1 MALVFR
7 DLEEDFDKMRRRQ
20 HELGVSHGPVCQV
33 SETVEVSRV
42 PAVLRDAALEDLF
55 HEVCLRHQSRGG
67 GKGPALRKKSGV
79 TVGLPR
85 EFTMADANSILGL
98 HNTKVKVKALVPDD
112 LVDPHCLASK
122 KSVMM
127 LFTAFLPEKT
137 LMETVTELWTEAYDT
152 QNEPVAALYL
162 SHIVKRDAKG
172 RRGALVPN
180 PKALK
185 RRPALKR
192 VSLLPEPVEEVVLGA
207 RIKFQGAFHAIDARS
222 PTHCLICAQ
231 VVLPSDYT
239 AVVARHL
246 KRTSRDSR
254 DERRLSRS
262 SFYRDQ
268 ALRDLGNPTRPPSQE
283 EEVPERA
290 ETPYDIREA
299 IARRASR
306 LGISQKSPLLKNA
319 GRGPPGSIPG
329 VN

>member
-1 MALVFR
+1 MQEEVEDMALVFR

-42 PAVLRDAALEDLF
+42 PAVLRDAALADLF
-55 HEVCLRHQSRGG
+55 DEVCRRHKARGG
-67 GKGPALRKKSGV
+67 GKGPQLRKKNGGV
-79 TVGLPR
+79 QVGLPR
-85 EFTMADANSILGL
+85 EFTLDDANKILAL

-122 KSVMM
+122 KSLM
-127 LFTAFLPEKT
+127 LLYTAFLPEKT

-192 VSLLPEPVEEVVLGA
+192 VSLLPEPVPEVVLGA
-207 RIKFQGAFHAIDARS
+207 RIKFQAPSTPSTRGA
-222 PTHCLICAQ
+222 
-231 VVLPSDYT
+231 
-239 AVVARHL
+239 
-246 KRTSRDSR
+246 
-254 DERRLSRS
+254 RL
-262 SFYRDQ
+262 
-268 ALRDLGNPTRPPSQE
+268 T
-283 EEVPERA
+283 V
-290 ETPYDIREA
+290 
-299 IARRASR
+299 
-306 LGISQKSPLLKNA
+306 
-319 GRGPPGSIPG
+319 
-329 VN
+329 